1 MKIEKRD
8 IVFFVKSIKLKFG
21 LVGILSCCFVVGS
34 VMCVYVLENKVIGIV
49 FFCIVIIYSFYS
61 IVFYVFGSLNLFGV
75 GKNYFFLFFFGYY
88 FYISLF
94 FNCIKCLFGN
104 CYKCMFD
111 NENYVV
117 WR

>member
-61 IVFYVFGSLNLFGV
+61 IVFYVFWVFEV
-75 GKNYFFLFFFGYY
+75 GKNYFFLFVFW
-88 FYISLF
+88 ILF
-94 FNCIKCLFGN
+94 L
-104 CYKCMFD
+104 Y
-111 NENYVV
+111 
-117 WR
+117 

>member
-34 VMCVYVLENKVIGIV
+34 VMCVYVLENRVIGIV

-61 IVFYVFGSLNLFGV
+61 IVFYVFWEFGV
-75 GKNYFFLFFFGYY
+75 GKDNFFLFVFW
-88 FYISLF
+88 ILF
-94 FNCIKCLFGN
+94 L
-104 CYKCMFD
+104 Y
-111 NENYVV
+111 
-117 WR
+117 